1 MTDQEKYEA
10 FLAGLQLRHFSPQ
23 EITRYG
29 AATRSG
35 ERNGLPEDPELWE
48 NLVPPLWVV
57 DQLRE
62 SINLPIRLTS
72 LWRSPA
78 YNKAVGGSSGSFH
91 MKNSAIDFQVDGM
104 SPLQAF
110 NRLNKM
116 RHAGCF
122 TGGLGLY
129 STFVH
134 IDAGLRGRNATW

>member
-1 MTDQEKYEA
+1 MTEKEKYEA
-10 FLAGLQLRHFSPQ
+10 FLAGLQLRHFSPR
-23 EITRYG
+23 EVTSYAR
-29 AATRSG
+29 ATRNG
-35 ERNGLPEDPELWE
+35 VRNSLPPEELWE
-48 NLVPPLWVV
+48 NLVPTLWVL

-62 SINLPIRLTS
+62 SIDLPIRLTS
-72 LWRSPA
+72 LYRSPA
-78 YNKAVGGSSGSFH
+78 YNKSVGGSSGSFH
-91 MKNSAIDFQVDGM
+91 MKGAAIDFQVDGM
-104 SPLQAF
+104 SPLQVF